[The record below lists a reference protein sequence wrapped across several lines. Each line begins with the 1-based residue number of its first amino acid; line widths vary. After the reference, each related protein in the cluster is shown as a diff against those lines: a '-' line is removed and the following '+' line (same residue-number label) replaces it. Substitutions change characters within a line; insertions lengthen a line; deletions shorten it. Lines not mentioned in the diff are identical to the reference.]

1 MSEPRTTR
9 TSTLTPA
16 DGIHAP
22 VATPTAPGSSSPATG
37 AAPGT
42 AAPPPDRAGQG
53 LIARVG
59 IPHPLRWGFLGV
71 LVFMTG
77 DGIESNFISPHIA
90 GVLGSGGTDSAAMI
104 IGIYGVAVLVA
115 SYFAGVLSELWGPR
129 RVMTIGAVL
138 WVVFQVAFLA
148 ALPTASVGP
157 IALTYFLRGL
167 GFPLF
172 AFSFLCWVN
181 HTVARERNATAV
193 GWFYVVFTG
202 GLPTLGSLIAIGSIP
217 AFGGGRAGET
227 WSMALSL
234 LFVVVG
240 WVLVRFGVHERTG
253 LGRIAPREHSAA
265 RVLASG
271 IEVCI
276 RRPKV
281 LLAVVIRLVNTA
293 PEFGMFVIMPAIIGT
308 QLGWGQSKWLTMTVI
323 VYAGNILFNAFF
335 GALGDRIGWIRT
347 VKWFGIAASAVGLLA
362 WWYVPHLVP
371 AGSEWGFWLATAA
384 GTVFGIML
392 AGFTPMG
399 AIVPAFAGEERRGAA
414 MAMYATAAGGATFL
428 GNAVVSAVL
437 PWGGAAGVVWTFV
450 GLYAAAFVVLSF
462 LKVPEG
468 ATGH

>member
-1 MSEPRTTR
+1 MSEPRTTQ
-9 TSTLTPA
+9 TSTLTPPN
-16 DGIHAP
+16 GVP
-22 VATPTAPGSSSPATG
+22 
-37 AAPGT
+37 APGT
-42 AAPPPDRAGQG
+42 DLTAPPPVRERVG
-53 LIARVG
+53 LLARLG
-59 IPHPLRWGFLGV
+59 IPHSLRWGFLGV

-77 DGIESNFISPHIA
+77 DGIESNFIAPHIA

-115 SYFAGVLSELWGPR
+115 SYFAGVLSDLWGPR
-129 RVMTIGAVL
+129 RVMTVGAVL

-148 ALPTASVGP
+148 ALPTASVGL

-172 AFSFLCWVN
+172 AFSFLCWIN

-202 GLPTLGSLIAIGSIP
+202 GLPTLGSLIAIGTIP
-217 AFGGGRAGET
+217 ALGGGSLGET

-234 LFVVVG
+234 VFVVVG
-240 WVLVRFGVHERTG
+240 WVIVRSGVREPTG
-253 LGRIAPREHSAA
+253 LGRIAPREQSAA

-271 IEVCI
+271 IEVCV

-281 LLAVVIRLVNTA
+281 LLAVLIRLVNTA
-293 PEFGMFVIMPAIIGT
+293 PEFGMFVIMPAVIGT
-308 QLGWGQSKWLTMTVI
+308 ELGWGQSKWLTMTVI

-399 AIVPAFAGEERRGAA
+399 AIVPAFAGAERRGAA

-428 GNAVVSAVL
+428 GNAVVGLVL
-437 PWGGAAGVVWTFV
+437 PWGGGSGVVWTFV
-450 GLYAAAFVVLSF
+450 ALYALAFVVLWF
-462 LKVPEG
+462 LRVPEE
-468 ATGH
+468 AASGHEPEPAAVRR

>member
-1 MSEPRTTR
+1 MSEPRTAR
-9 TSTLTPA
+9 TTTLTPPN
-16 DGIHAP
+16 G
-22 VATPTAPGSSSPATG
+22 VTAPES
-37 AAPGT
+37 GT
-42 AAPPPDRAGQG
+42 AAPPPAAAVREG
-53 LIARVG
+53 LLARLG

-90 GVLGSGGTDSAAMI
+90 AALGSGGVDSAAMV
-104 IGIYGVAVLVA
+104 IGLYGVAVLVA

-148 ALPTASVGP
+148 ALPTGSVGL

-202 GLPTLGSLIAIGSIP
+202 GLPTLGSLIAIGTIP
-217 AFGGGRAGET
+217 AFGGGHTGET

-234 LFVVVG
+234 LLVAVG
-240 WVLVRFGVHERTG
+240 WAIVRFGVHEPTG
-253 LGRIAPREHSAA
+253 LGRIAPRSHSAA
-265 RVLASG
+265 RVIASG
-271 IEVCI
+271 IEVCVK
-276 RRPKV
+276 RPKV
-281 LLAVVIRLVNTA
+281 LLAVLIRLVNTA

-308 QLGWGQSKWLTMTVI
+308 ELGWGQSKWLTMTVI

-347 VKWFGIAASAVGLLA
+347 VKWFGIGASAIGLLA

-437 PWGGAAGVVWTFV
+437 PWGGPGGVVWTFV
-450 GLYAAAFVVLSF
+450 GLYVLAFVVLSF

-468 ATGH
+468 AEAAGH

>member
-1 MSEPRTTR
+1 MSNR
-9 TSTLTPA
+9 S
-16 DGIHAP
+16 
-22 VATPTAPGSSSPATG
+22 VTAPPQHDTTARGPA
-37 AAPGT
+37 AAPA
-42 AAPPPDRAGQG
+42 AAPRPG
-53 LIARVG
+53 LLARLG

-77 DGIESNFISPHIA
+77 DGIESNFIAPHIA
-90 GVLGSGGTDSAAMI
+90 GALGTGGTDSAAMV
-104 IGIYGVAVLVA
+104 IGLYGVAVLVA

-129 RVMTIGAVL
+129 WVMTIGAVL
-138 WVVFQVAFLA
+138 WVVFQVTFLA
-148 ALPTASVGP
+148 ALPTGSVGL

-217 AFGGGRAGET
+217 AFGGGATGET
-227 WSMALSL
+227 GSMALSL
-234 LFVVVG
+234 LFVAVG
-240 WVLVRFGVHERTG
+240 WAVVRFGVHERTG

-265 RVLASG
+265 RVIASG

-276 RRPKV
+276 SRPKV

-293 PEFGMFVIMPAIIGT
+293 PEFGMFVIMPAVIGT
-308 QLGWGQSKWLTMTVI
+308 ELGWGQSKWLTMTVI
-323 VYAGNILFNAFF
+323 VYAGNILFNAVF
-335 GALGDRIGWIRT
+335 GAIGDRIGWIRT
-347 VKWFGIAASAVGLLA
+347 VKWFGIAASGVGLLA

-399 AIVPAFAGEERRGAA
+399 AIVPAFAGEDRRGAA

-450 GLYAAAFVVLSF
+450 VLYALAFVVLS
-462 LKVPEG
+462 LLRVPAQAE
-468 ATGH
+468 AAGH

>member
-1 MSEPRTTR
+1 MSNR
-9 TSTLTPA
+9 S
-16 DGIHAP
+16 
-22 VATPTAPGSSSPATG
+22 VTAPPQHDTTARGGRAPA
-37 AAPGT
+37 AAPR
-42 AAPPPDRAGQG
+42 PG
-53 LIARVG
+53 LLARLG

-77 DGIESNFISPHIA
+77 DGIESNFIAPHIA
-90 GVLGSGGTDSAAMI
+90 GALGTGGTDSAAMV
-104 IGIYGVAVLVA
+104 IGLYGVAVLVA

-138 WVVFQVAFLA
+138 WVVFQVTFLA
-148 ALPTASVGP
+148 ALPTGSVGL

-217 AFGGGRAGET
+217 AFGGGATGET
-227 WSMALSL
+227 GSMALSL
-234 LFVVVG
+234 LFVAVG
-240 WVLVRFGVHERTG
+240 WAVVRFGVHERTG

-265 RVLASG
+265 RVIASG

-276 RRPKV
+276 SRPKV

-293 PEFGMFVIMPAIIGT
+293 PEFGMFVIMPAVIGT
-308 QLGWGQSKWLTMTVI
+308 ELGWGQSKWLTMTVI
-323 VYAGNILFNAFF
+323 VYAGNILFNAVF
-335 GALGDRIGWIRT
+335 GAIGDRIGWIRT
-347 VKWFGIAASAVGLLA
+347 VKWFGIAASGVGLLA

-399 AIVPAFAGEERRGAA
+399 AIVPAFAGEDRRGAA

-450 GLYAAAFVVLSF
+450 VLYALAFVVLSF
-462 LKVPEG
+462 LRVPAQAE
-468 ATGH
+468 AAGH

>member
-1 MSEPRTTR
+1 MSDVNRNHST
-9 TSTLTPA
+9 TLTPPN
-16 DGIHAP
+16 GVPAP
-22 VATPTAPGSSSPATG
+22 HTAPDPV
-37 AAPGT
+37 GT
-42 AAPPPDRAGQG
+42 ADTEPAREG
-53 LIARVG
+53 LVARLG

-77 DGIESNFISPHIA
+77 DGIESNFISPHIGA
-90 GVLGSGGTDSAAMI
+90 ALGSGGTDSAAMV

-129 RVMTIGAVL
+129 RVMTIGAAI
-138 WVVFQVAFLA
+138 WVVFQITFLA
-148 ALPTASVGP
+148 ALPTGSVGL

-202 GLPTLGSLIAIGSIP
+202 GLPTLGSLIAIGTIP
-217 AFGGGRAGET
+217 AFGGGQLGET
-227 WSMALSL
+227 RSMALSL
-234 LFVVVG
+234 LFVVAG
-240 WVLVRFGVHERTG
+240 WAVVRFGVHERTG

-265 RVLASG
+265 RVIASG

-281 LLAVVIRLVNTA
+281 LLAVLIRLVNTA

-308 QLGWGQSKWLTMTVI
+308 ELGWGQSKWLTMTVI

-347 VKWFGIAASAVGLLA
+347 VKWFGIGASAIGLLA

-384 GTVFGIML
+384 GTLFGIML

-428 GNAVVSAVL
+428 GNAVVSVVL
-437 PWGGAAGVVWTFV
+437 PWGGAGGVVWTFV
-450 GLYAAAFVVLSF
+450 GLYVAAFVVLSF
-462 LKVPEG
+462 LKVPEE
-468 ATGH
+468 AVAAGH

>member
-1 MSEPRTTR
+1 MSEPRTNST
-9 TSTLTPA
+9 TTLTPPT
-16 DGIHAP
+16 GT
-22 VATPTAPGSSSPATG
+22 ATPAATAPPRPSS
-37 AAPGT
+37 GT
-42 AAPPPDRAGQG
+42 ATTRDG
-53 LIARVG
+53 LLARLG

-77 DGIESNFISPHIA
+77 DGIESNFIAPHIA
-90 GVLGSGGTDSAAMI
+90 GVLGGGGTASAATI

-115 SYFAGVLSELWGPR
+115 SYFAGVLSDLWGPR
-129 RVMTIGAVL
+129 RVMTLGAVL

-148 ALPTASVGP
+148 ALPTASVGL

-172 AFSFLCWVN
+172 AFSFLCWIN

-202 GLPTLGSLIAIGSIP
+202 GLPTLGSLVAIGSIP
-217 AFGGGRAGET
+217 AFGGGATGET

-234 LFVVVG
+234 LFAVVG
-240 WVLVRFGVHERTG
+240 WVIVRFGVHETTG
-253 LGRIAPREHSAA
+253 LGRIAPREQSAA

-271 IEVCI
+271 IEVCVK
-276 RRPKV
+276 RPKV

-293 PEFGMFVIMPAIIGT
+293 PEFGMFVIMPAVIGT
-308 QLGWGQSKWLTMTVI
+308 ELGWGQAKWLTMTVI

-371 AGSEWGFWLATAA
+371 AGSEWGFWLATTA
-384 GTVFGIML
+384 GTLFGIML

-399 AIVPAFAGEERRGAA
+399 AVVPAFAGEERRGAA

-437 PWGGAAGVVWTFV
+437 PWGGPGGVVWTFV
-450 GLYAAAFVVLSF
+450 ALYAVAFVVLSF
-462 LKVPEG
+462 LRLPRG
-468 ATGH
+468 AEAAGH

>member
-9 TSTLTPA
+9 TSTLTPPN
-16 DGIHAP
+16 G
-22 VATPTAPGSSSPATG
+22 VTATES
-37 AAPGT
+37 GT
-42 AAPPPDRAGQG
+42 AAPPSAAAAPARQG
-53 LIARVG
+53 LLARLG

-77 DGIESNFISPHIA
+77 DGIESNFIAPHIA
-90 GVLGSGGTDSAAMI
+90 GTLGSGGSDSAAMV
-104 IGIYGVAVLVA
+104 IGLYGVAVLVA
-115 SYFAGVLSELWGPR
+115 SYAAGVLSELWGPR
-129 RVMTIGAVL
+129 RVMTVGAVL

-148 ALPTASVGP
+148 ALSTGSVGL

-217 AFGGGRAGET
+217 AFGGGQRGET
-227 WSMALSL
+227 GSMALSL
-234 LFVVVG
+234 LFVAAG
-240 WVLVRFGVHERTG
+240 WAIVRFGVHEPTG
-253 LGRIAPREHSAA
+253 LGRIAPRSLSAA

-271 IEVCI
+271 IEVCVK
-276 RRPKV
+276 RPKV
-281 LLAVVIRLVNTA
+281 LLAVLIRLVNTA
-293 PEFGMFVIMPAIIGT
+293 PEFGMFVIMPTVIGT
-308 QLGWGQSKWLTMTVI
+308 ELGWGQSKWLTMTVI

-399 AIVPAFAGEERRGAA
+399 AIVPAFAGEDRRGAA

-450 GLYAAAFVVLSF
+450 GLYVVAFVVLSF
-462 LKVPEG
+462 LKVPER
-468 ATGH
+468 AVAAGH